1 MGWGKEKLLLVIM
14 LSHSYL
20 RTIFGHQEVFL
31 SSFVHSNWGCNI
43 YQSVFG
49 LKCTAVTPQNN
60 IISLKSLPS
69 TSQGSITRH
78 TESLLLNL
86 NHLETKRKL
95 CFCSFR
101 VFFFINIHIYY
112 TVHVFTCEYVTWW
125 NFLLT
130 LRYFS
135 MSFFVRTFNSLPS
148 IIWDS
153 NAEEYCLSPRSFNH
167 TWDTHRWSIEE
178 ISGYFLQKNK
188 K

>member
-101 VFFFINIHIYY
+101 VFFFHQHPYILHCTCIHMWICYLMEFL
-112 TVHVFTCEYVTWW
+112 VDIKVFLHVFLC
-125 NFLLT
+125 
-130 LRYFS
+130 
-135 MSFFVRTFNSLPS
+135 
-148 IIWDS
+148 
-153 NAEEYCLSPRSFNH
+153 
-167 TWDTHRWSIEE
+167 
-178 ISGYFLQKNK
+178 
-188 K
+188 